1 MYYNNQQKQYN
12 NQYSQQKNNQ
22 VEIPQFDF
30 NHPTP
35 ELFSQT
41 AEDWAKKCYVNANS
55 NTNAG
60 TQIRRFYDELILW
73 NEKCTTQQ
81 IFQENLPY
89 ICMMK
94 SKVAYA
100 NGRKLVDD
108 NYKALIDGII
118 NAVQAGNHK
127 TLKNAK
133 LFLEA
138 FTGYFKFY
146 EKERKNQH
154 ETE

>member
-89 ICMMK
+89 IRMIK

-100 NGRKLVDD
+100 KGRDIIDV
-108 NYKALIDGII
+108 NYKALMDGII
-118 NAVQAGNHK
+118 NAIQGNNVK

-146 EKERKNQH
+146 KK
-154 ETE
+154 

>member
-12 NQYSQQKNNQ
+12 NQYSQKKNEI

-30 NHPTP
+30 THPTP

-41 AEDWAKKCYVNANS
+41 AEEWAKKCS
-55 NTNAG
+55 GKINTN

-89 ICMMK
+89 IRMIK
-94 SKVAYA
+94 SKIAYA
-100 NGRKLVDD
+100 KGRDIID
-108 NYKALIDGII
+108 ANYKALMDGII
-118 NAVQAGNHK
+118 NAIQGNNVK

-146 EKERKNQH
+146 GK
-154 ETE
+154 